1 MSNNKQTAVNII
13 IKGKVQG
20 VGYRYF
26 TLKKAQELHIIGWVK
41 NQSDGTV
48 ALFGQG
54 NKRNLELLIAI
65 LKQGPSFSKVDE
77 VIVNWEHAQAEYID
91 FVII

>member
-1 MSNNKQTAVNII
+1 MSNNKKTAVNII

-41 NQSDGTV
+41 NQSDGR
-48 ALFGQG
+48 A
-54 NKRNLELLIAI
+54 
-65 LKQGPSFSKVDE
+65 KQSK
-77 VIVNWEHAQAEYID
+77 
-91 FVII
+91 

>member
-1 MSNNKQTAVNII
+1 MSNNQKTAVNII

-26 TLKKAQELHIIGWVK
+26 TLKKAQELHIIGWVR

-54 NKRNLELLIAI
+54 NKNNLELLIEI
-65 LKQGPSFSKVDE
+65 LQQGPSFSKVDD

>member
-1 MSNNKQTAVNII
+1 MSNNKKTTVNII

-26 TLKKAQELHIIGWVK
+26 TLKKAQELHIIGWVR

-54 NKRNLELLIAI
+54 NKFFLELFIEI
-65 LKQGPSFSKVDE
+65 LQQGPSFSKVDE

>member
-77 VIVNWEHAQAEYID
+77 VIVNWEHAHAEYTD

>member
-26 TLKKAQELHIIGWVK
+26 TLKKAKELHIIGWVR

>member
-1 MSNNKQTAVNII
+1 M
-13 IKGKVQG
+13 
-20 VGYRYF
+20 
-26 TLKKAQELHIIGWVK
+26 LIIGWVK

-48 ALFGQG
+48 SLFGQG

>member
-77 VIVNWEHAQAEYID
+77 VIVNWEHEQAEYID

>member
-91 FVII
+91 FVIL